1 MKILLSL
8 KTNIKALKEVIT
20 VAKRKK
26 TPDYLAYVQLDCI
39 VDGGHKFVRASSTDL
54 ETTITHRLVDCDFDS
69 DSSFSVLV
77 LGEAIA
83 KLLTAYKTIEIHD
96 TKIKAGQAEIT
107 HQVLDSKDYPDITKS
122 LEKKGFDDAHVL
134 NDQEIIEL
142 KDALSTCVIAT
153 GQEES
158 RIRLTGVYVATNSE
172 NKQIVCAT
180 DGYRLTHY
188 TMDFNANLTA
198 LIPRGQIALI
208 CEVLNG
214 NFDIRIWSTKNAL
227 FIARNDEF
235 ILSVQLINED
245 FPDYKAIIPKD
256 NDYEIKF
263 NQAHIQTIKEALLF
277 AQDKA
282 NSPLTIAH
290 QAQGNKFCITLND
303 ASGVSYESKD
313 DGFTSHDRK
322 ITFSPKYLLDAL
334 QTTPIMLLGTNPLT
348 PALCIE
354 DAGKVKNVVMA
365 RRAN

>member
-8 KTNIKALKEVIT
+8 KTNVKPLKEVIT

-26 TPDYLAYVQLDCI
+26 TPEYLAYVQLDCI
-39 VDGGHKFVRASSTDL
+39 VDSGNKFVRVSSTDL
-54 ETTITHRLVDCDFDS
+54 ETTITHRLVDCDFDG

-83 KLLTAYKTIEIHD
+83 KLLPTYKTIEIHD

-107 HQVLDSKDYPDITKS
+107 HQVLDSKDFPDITKA
-122 LEKKGFDDAHVL
+122 LEKKGFEDAHVL
-134 NDQEIIEL
+134 TDTEIIEL
-142 KDALSTCVIAT
+142 KDALSTCVVST

-158 RIRLTGVYVATNSE
+158 RIRLTGVYISKNQDD
-172 NKQIVCAT
+172 KQIVCAT

-188 TMDFNANLTA
+188 TLDFNANLTA

-208 CEVLNG
+208 CDVLNG

-235 ILSVQLINED
+235 VLSVQLINED

-256 NDYEIKF
+256 NDYMIKF
-263 NQAHIQTIKEALLF
+263 TSAHIQSIKEALLF

-282 NSPLTIAH
+282 NAPLILAH
-290 QAQGNKFCITLND
+290 QSQGNKFCITLND
-303 ASGVSYESKD
+303 ASGLSYESKD

-354 DAGKVKNVVMA
+354 DAGKVKNVVMS
-365 RRAN
+365 RRTN